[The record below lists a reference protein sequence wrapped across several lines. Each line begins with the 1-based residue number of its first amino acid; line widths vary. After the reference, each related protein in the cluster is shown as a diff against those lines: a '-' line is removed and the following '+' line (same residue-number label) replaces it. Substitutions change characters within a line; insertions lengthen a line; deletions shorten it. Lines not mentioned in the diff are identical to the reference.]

1 MEEVF
6 LTEEQKQNVL
16 QEWNARPD
24 NPPSLLELIKVAGF
38 ENKDGR
44 SKEGRAVK
52 QFLATRKIK
61 AHGAHEYQAKKK
73 INLTDEDKEFIVN
86 NMAFMKPMEMARVVF
101 KDPNITVLH
110 QETRTINEYVKSLG
124 PEMETYQNP
133 EEIPNKEY
141 KPPNTFDRLI
151 ARINKYVHHGINKDK
166 ITPKQKK
173 ENAHIMIFLRA
184 RPARGRGSW
193 W

>member
-44 SKEGRAVK
+44 SKEGRAGK

-173 ENAHIMIFLRA
+173 EYK
-184 RPARGRGSW
+184 S
-193 W
+193 